1 MPKSSPLYLSA
12 EVEAEAVGAAGAE
25 GAQEGALAEGPSQE
39 EGLAEAGVVV
49 AAVEEA
55 EGEAEAE
62 TPAGGADRIA
72 SSAQK
77 L

>member
-1 MPKSSPLYLSA
+1 MLKSSPLYPSA
-12 EVEAEAVGAAGAE
+12 EGEDEAVGAAEAE
-25 GAQEGALAEGPSQE
+25 GAQEDALADGQNQE

-55 EGEAEAE
+55 EVEAEAE
-62 TPAGGADRIA
+62 MPAGGADRTA
-72 SSAQK
+72 SSAQQ